1 MRVLY
6 TAELAYYLA
15 TIIMLAVW
23 EVPRKDFPVMMVHHF
38 STVALIVF
46 TYKYK

>member
-1 MRVLY
+1 MRLLY
-6 TAELAYYLA
+6 MAELSYYLA

-23 EVPRKDFPVMMVHHF
+23 EVPRKDYFVMMMHHF
-38 STVALIVF
+38 STVALIIF

>member
-1 MRVLY
+1 MQVLY
-6 TAELAYYLA
+6 AVELSYYLS

-23 EVPRKDFPVMMVHHF
+23 EVPRKDYPVMMMHHF
-38 STVALIVF
+38 STVALIIF